1 MKRLIMKR
9 AHQSLNSSKLA
20 WSMLRCT
27 KCTHLEIEMKSKV
40 SETKKYLDSRLRV
53 RV

>member
-1 MKRLIMKR
+1 MKRLIIKR

-20 WSMLRCT
+20 WSMLRCA
-27 KCTHLEIEMKSKV
+27 KCSHLEIEMKSTV